1 MEKNKKNFKQTI
13 YTIIVLLVM
22 IVLLY
27 VVARNT
33 NNINI
38 GELPSNEIINSGELQ
53 IYFFNVGQADCILVR
68 NDGKNMLIDAG
79 DNEDGPLLV
88 EYIKRLG
95 ITRIDY
101 LIGTHVH
108 EDHLGGMDNIIKE
121 FKIGDI
127 YIPYTTNK
135 SKRVFYEEVISAIE
149 QEGLD
154 IDYQEKG
161 NKFELGDA
169 KCEIKSIDN
178 SDPSSSSNI
187 NSTSIVIQME
197 VNDNKYL
204 FMADAEEDVEANDE
218 IIWED
223 IDVLKVGHHGSN
235 TSSTEQFINTV
246 LPEIAIISVNEENNS
261 YGHPS
266 ETVIERLEDKECE
279 VYRTDKNGTILL
291 INTKGTNEVKL
302 LDTKVNAGK

>member
-13 YTIIVLLVM
+13 YTIIMILVM

-27 VVARNT
+27 VLARNT
-33 NNINI
+33 TNIDI
-38 GELPSNEIINSGELQ
+38 GELPTEEIIKSEELQ

-79 DNEDGPLLV
+79 DNEDGPLLA
-88 EYIKRLG
+88 EYIKQLG
-95 ITRIDY
+95 ISRIDY

-135 SKRVFYEEVISAIE
+135 SKRVFYEDVISAIE
-149 QEGLD
+149 QEDLD

-204 FMADAEEDVEANDE
+204 FMADAEEDVESNDE

-246 LPEIAIISVNEENNS
+246 LPEIAIISVNEDNNS

-291 INTKGTNEVKL
+291 INKNGINEVKL
-302 LDTKVNAGK
+302 LDTKVNGGK